1 MGSIRLTEWDGS
13 HLLSGMNHVR
23 ELVTRVEAYAKRA
36 GLKQSTVSRKVFL
49 DSGRLR
55 DLKKG
60 SRMFP
65 ETVAEC
71 LKRLAKFEAELERED
86 AA

>member
-1 MGSIRLTEWDGS
+1 MGGVPFIADMT
-13 HLLSGMNHVR
+13 HVR

-36 GLKQSTVSRKVFL
+36 GLKQSTASRKVFL

-71 LKRLAKFEAELERED
+71 AKRLAKLEAELEREK